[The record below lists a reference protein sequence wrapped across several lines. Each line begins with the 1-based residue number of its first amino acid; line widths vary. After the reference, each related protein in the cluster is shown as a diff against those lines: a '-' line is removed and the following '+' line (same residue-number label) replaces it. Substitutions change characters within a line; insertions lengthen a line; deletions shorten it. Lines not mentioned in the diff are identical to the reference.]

1 MATKHTQQP
10 ILSVPNQDANIGIP
24 GNDIFHRAKSADTGG
39 VFSSVELVSQPGQGV
54 SLHVHEDEDELV
66 YVIDGEIEVTLGDQ
80 TMTATAGVLA
90 LLPRGIPHGF
100 TNIGDKP
107 SRILDVILPGKFDQY
122 FVELHN
128 LYANSDTPDEAKL
141 NELAEKYGI
150 RYL

>member
-1 MATKHTQQP
+1 MAEIKQQP
-10 ILSVPNQDANIGIP
+10 ILSLPDKDDNIGFP
-24 GNDIFHRAKSADTGG
+24 GTDIFHRAKSSNADQ
-39 VFSSVELVSQPGQGV
+39 VFSAVELVTQPGEGV
-54 SLHVHEDEDELV
+54 MVHVHDYEDELV
-66 YVIDGEIEVTLGDQ
+66 YVVDGEIEVTLGDQ

-100 TNIGDKP
+100 TNIGNKP
-107 SRILDVILPGKFDQY
+107 SRVLDVILPGKFDRY

-141 NELAEKYGI
+141 NELAEKYGV

>member
-1 MATKHTQQP
+1 MAEIKQQP
-10 ILSVPNQDANIGIP
+10 ILSLPDKDTNIGFP
-24 GNDIFHRAKSADTGG
+24 GTDIFHRAKSGDTDQ
-39 VFSSVELVSQPGQGV
+39 VFSAVELVTQPGQGV
-54 SLHVHEDEDELV
+54 MVHVHDYEDELV
-66 YVIDGEIEVTLGDQ
+66 YVVDGEIEVTLGDQ

-100 TNIGDKP
+100 TNIGNKP
-107 SRILDVILPGKFDQY
+107 SRVLDVILPGKFDQY